1 MVLSIFIIH
10 LAPSFA
16 AQVTGKVIDY
26 GTKQAIDFANVSVIE
41 SKGESQKSKGE
52 SQKSKGESPKTAAE
66 PLKEERLVTGT
77 ITDATGAFSLELADG
92 NYTIVVSFMG
102 YSEQRKEITVA
113 GQPLNIGRIQLKED
127 TQTLSEVEVVGQGS
141 SMRFELD
148 KKVFTVDQN
157 IASAG
162 ASVTDVLE
170 NIPSVD
176 VDQEGTISLRNSE
189 DVEIWING
197 KPAGLNSE
205 NRGQVLQQMPAGT
218 IEKIEVIT
226 NPSAKFSPEGT
237 SGIINL
243 VMKKDRSAGYYG
255 SVQAGMDYALAEP
268 WNVPPGANLGFN
280 INFNAGPVDGYFNVG
295 YRYHISN
302 GSSKTDRYNLSGEGS
317 QALDS
322 SLIQSHLVQEGMQT
336 NRGGGLFARAGL
348 NFRLAEGHTLGV
360 SGFGMV
366 SEPNVFKMSNSNH
379 RTYLQTAPDGS
390 VIRDYTRD
398 QSGTNSHPGGNA
410 TVDYT
415 FELDKHKLYV
425 SGTYNN
431 FGYNMGTDYT
441 QANRNLL
448 TDLYDTT
455 YQEQSSLSK
464 DQSIEI
470 KAEYEWKPTKQSRLE
485 AGYDYT
491 RSWSNSTA
499 DAYNNDKQGAHINEL
514 FPYYADFNGLTQNH
528 ALYITYGNRFFD
540 KLSIQVGLRGEYYM
554 RHLESSYKDGTGDIQ
569 DSYAAFPNKKDTA
582 YFQVYPSA
590 YISYDFGNG
599 HELQLNYTRRVKRPW
614 GHQINPR
621 MDFSDS
627 TNISYGNVDL
637 LPAYSNN
644 LELNY
649 LKTWERH
656 TLSAGIFWK
665 YQEGSFQ
672 NYKYIDGDVMK
683 NTYFNIGTRQDL
695 GVEIVAKNRLFGEVL
710 QLTTSAN
717 FYWNNIA
724 AVHDTIMHQGNAI
737 PVNLAGQNIFA
748 GSVRINAQFMFTKNF
763 SGQISAN
770 YRSPRVVAQ
779 GTTSHSYSIDLGLRH
794 TFLNKQLALA
804 LNVRDLLDSRARRNI
819 TWGNGFWQFSENRWH
834 SRTISLTLTYNF
846 GNQSGKRRPDRG
858 DSMNGG
864 GGDDF
869 DDSGNS
875 SSDY

>member
-1 MVLSIFIIH
+1 MKRLFTITGLLVIACRLW
-10 LAPSFA
+10 A
-16 AQVTGKVIDY
+16 AVPLTGRVVDLD
-26 GTKQAIDFANVSVIE
+26 TKQAIDFANVSVM
-41 SKGESQKSKGE
+41 K
-52 SQKSKGESPKTAAE
+52 AAGDSSI
-66 PLKEERLVTGT
+66 VGGT
-77 ITDATGAFSLELADG
+77 VTDANGAFSIDLQDG
-92 NYTIVVSFMG
+92 KYIVTVSFMG
-102 YSEQRKEITVA
+102 YAEQKREVTMA
-113 GQPLNIGRIQLKED
+113 GKAVNIGRIQLKED

-176 VDQEGTISLRNSE
+176 VDQEGNISLRNSE

-205 NRGQVLQQMPAGT
+205 NRAQVLQQMPAGT

-243 VMKKDRSAGYYG
+243 VMKKDRSSGFYG
-255 SVQAGMDYALAEP
+255 SIQAGLNYALAAP
-268 WNVPPGANLGFN
+268 WNVPPGGNLGFN
-280 INFNAGPVDGYFNVG
+280 INFNAGPVDGYFNAG
-295 YRYHISN
+295 YRYNISN
-302 GSSKTDRYNLSGEGS
+302 GGSKTDRYNLDGLGTQE
-317 QALDS
+317 LDS
-322 SLIQSHLVQEGMQT
+322 SLIQSHLVQEGTQT
-336 NRGGGLFARAGL
+336 YRGGGLFARGGL

-366 SEPNVFKMSNSNH
+366 SDPKVFNNRNNNH
-379 RTYLQTAPDGS
+379 RSFVLTDAAGS
-390 VIRDYTRD
+390 VMRDYTRD
-398 QSGTNSHPGGNA
+398 QNGTGYHPGGNA
-410 TVDYT
+410 TLDYT
-415 FELDKHKLYV
+415 FELDNHKLYV

-431 FGYNMGTDYT
+431 FSWNQMTDYM
-441 QANRNLL
+441 QIESL
-448 TDLYDTT
+448 DTT
-455 YQEQSSLSK
+455 YQDQSTLSNG
-464 DQSIEI
+464 QSIEV
-470 KAEYEWKPTKQSRLE
+470 KADYEWKPTQQSRME

-491 RSWSNSTA
+491 RGWSNSDA
-499 DAYNNDKQGAHINEL
+499 DAHNLDKNGAVLSEL
-514 FPYYADFNGLTQNH
+514 FPYFSAASTLTQNH
-528 ALYITYGNRFFD
+528 ALYITYGNRFLD
-540 KLSIQVGLRGEYYM
+540 RLSLQVGLRGEYYM
-554 RHLESSYKDGTGDIQ
+554 RHLESSYKDDTGATR
-569 DSYAAFPNKKDTA
+569 DSYETFPNKKDTA
-582 YFQVYPSA
+582 YFQLFPSA

-599 HELQLNYTRRVKRPW
+599 HELQLNYTRRVNRPW

-656 TLSAGIFWK
+656 TLSAGVFWK
-665 YQEGSFQ
+665 YQEGAVQ
-672 NYKYIDGDVMK
+672 NVKYMDGDVMK
-683 NTYFNIGTRQDL
+683 NTYLNVATRQEL
-695 GVEIVAKNRLFGEVL
+695 GVEVVAKNRLFGELL

-724 AVHDTIMHQGNAI
+724 AVNQVITHQGVDI

-748 GSVRINAQFMFTKNF
+748 GSVRLNAQFLFTKNF
-763 SGQISAN
+763 SGQISGN

-779 GTTSHSYSIDLGLRH
+779 GTTSHSYSIDVGLRH

-804 LNVRDLLDSRARRNI
+804 LNVRDLLDSRARRNT
-819 TWGNGFWQFSENRWH
+819 TWGEGFWQFSENRWH

-846 GNQSGKRRPDRG
+846 GNMQGRRKGRQ
-858 DSMNGG
+858 
-864 GGDDF
+864 GDDMMGVGDDM

-875 SSDY
+875 NSDY

>member
-1 MVLSIFIIH
+1 MKRIIH
-10 LAPSFA
+10 IVCLLVFCTCAWASATLSGRVVDNGTRQP
-16 AQVTGKVIDY
+16 IDY
-26 GTKQAIDFANVSVIE
+26 ANVSVMKPSAGSGQDSE
-41 SKGESQKSKGE
+41 
-52 SQKSKGESPKTAAE
+52 
-66 PLKEERLVTGT
+66 LVTGT
-77 ITDATGAFSLELADG
+77 ITDATGAFSIQLQDG
-92 NYTIVVSFMG
+92 SYTVVVSFMG
-102 YSEQRKEITVA
+102 YSEVTRDVTIA
-113 GQPLNIGRIQLKED
+113 GKDVNLGRIALKED

-176 VDQEGTISLRNSE
+176 VDQEGTISLRGSE

-226 NPSAKFSPEGT
+226 NPSAKFSPEGS

-243 VMKKDRSAGYYG
+243 VMKQDRKAGYYG
-255 SVQAGMDYALAEP
+255 SVQAGIDYSLAAP
-268 WNVPPGANLGFN
+268 WNVPPGANIGFN

-302 GSSKTDRYNLSGEGS
+302 GGSRTDRYNLSGTGS
-317 QALDS
+317 KQLDS
-322 SLIQSHLVQEGMQT
+322 TLIDSHLLQDGHQT
-336 NRGGGLFARAGL
+336 HRGGGMFARAGL
-348 NFRLAEGHTLGV
+348 NFRLSQYSTIGV

-366 SEPNVFKMSNSNH
+366 SEPKAFRMNNNSL
-379 RTYLQTAPDGS
+379 REDLL
-390 VIRDYTRD
+390 
-398 QSGTNSHPGGNA
+398 TNAAGDTLRQYNREQNSTGYHPGGNA
-410 TVDYT
+410 TLDYT
-415 FELDKHKLYV
+415 LKLDDHQLMV

-431 FGYNMGTDYT
+431 FGFNMLTDYT
-441 QANRNLL
+441 QTEG
-448 TDLYDTT
+448 TDTS
-455 YQEQSSLSK
+455 YQSQNSWNK

-470 KAEYEWKPTKQSRLE
+470 KADYEWRPTPQSRLE

-491 RSWSNSTA
+491 RGWGNSLA
-499 DAYNNDKQGAHINEL
+499 DAYDLIAGSPQEIYA
-514 FPYYADFNGLTQNH
+514 YYTSFNSLTQNH
-528 ALYITYGNRFFD
+528 ALYLTYGNRFWD
-540 KLSIQVGLRGEYYM
+540 RLSIQVGLRGEYYM
-554 RHLESSYKDGTGDIQ
+554 RHLESTYKDGTGAEQ
-569 DSYAAFPNKKDTA
+569 DAYAAYPNKKDTA
-582 YFQVYPSA
+582 YFQIFPSA
-590 YISYDFGNG
+590 YIGYDFGNG
-599 HELQLNYTRRVKRPW
+599 HELQLNYTRRVNRPW

-656 TLSAGIFWK
+656 TLSAGVFWRYREGAVQNIK
-665 YQEGSFQ
+665 YM
-672 NYKYIDGDVMK
+672 DGTVMK
-683 NTYFNIGTRQDL
+683 NTYLNISTRQEL
-695 GVEIVAKNRLFGEVL
+695 GVEVVAKNHLFGEVL

-724 AVHDTIMHQGNAI
+724 AVSDTILHQGVRI
-737 PVNLAGQNIFA
+737 PVELAGQNIFA

-763 SGQISAN
+763 TGQLSAN

-779 GTTSHSYSIDLGLRH
+779 GTTSHSYSIDIGLRH
-794 TFLNKQLALA
+794 TFLEKRLALA
-804 LNVRDLLDSRARRNI
+804 LNVRDLLDSRARRNT
-819 TWGNGFWQFSENRWH
+819 TWGEGFWQFSENRWH
-834 SRTISLTLTYNF
+834 SRSISLTLTYNF
-846 GNQSGKRRPDRG
+846 GNNQPRRGERG
-858 DSMNGG
+858 DYNGSSE
-864 GGDDF
+864 DF
-869 DDSGNS
+869 GDDSGNMS
-875 SSDY
+875 SE

>member
-1 MVLSIFIIH
+1 MDIKKLWNILLLL
-10 LAPSFA
+10 LAANTTFA
-16 AQVTGKVIDY
+16 AQVTGKVIDAN
-26 GTKQAIDFANVSVIE
+26 TKQPIDFANVSIMQ
-41 SKGESQKSKGE
+41 GE
-52 SQKSKGESPKTAAE
+52 A
-66 PLKEERLVTGT
+66 LVTGMV
-77 ITDATGAFSLELADG
+77 TDDKGEFKLELADG
-92 NYTIVVSFMG
+92 KYSIVVSFMG
-102 YSEQRKEITVA
+102 YTEQRKELAVA
-113 GQPLNIGRIQLKED
+113 GKPVNLGRIALRED
-127 TQTLSEVEVVGQGS
+127 TQVLQDVEVVGQAS

-176 VDQEGTISLRNSE
+176 VDQEGNISLRNSE

-205 NRGQVLQQMPAGT
+205 NRAQVLQQMPAGT
-218 IEKIEVIT
+218 VEKIEVIT
-226 NPSAKFSPEGT
+226 NPSAKYSPEGT

-243 VMKKDRSAGYYG
+243 VMKKDRAAGYYG
-255 SVQAGMDYALAEP
+255 SVQAGLNYALAAP
-268 WNVPPGANLGFN
+268 WNVPPGGNIGFN

-302 GSSKTDRYNLSGEGS
+302 GGSKTDRYNLSGMGS
-317 QALDS
+317 EKLDS
-322 SLIQSHLVQEGMQT
+322 TLITSHLQQEGLQT
-336 NRGGGLFARAGL
+336 HRGGGIFARAGL

-366 SEPNVFKMSNSNH
+366 SDPKVFNNRNSNK
-379 RTYLQTAPDGS
+379 RSYLLTDAFGN
-390 VIRDYTRD
+390 VLRDYTRE
-398 QSGTNSHPGGNA
+398 QSGTGYHPGGMA
-410 TVDYT
+410 TLDYT
-415 FELDKHKLYV
+415 FELDDHKLYV

-431 FGYNMGTDYT
+431 FGWNQLTDYT
-441 QANRNLL
+441 QIENN
-448 TDLYDTT
+448 DTT
-455 YQEQSSLSK
+455 WQ
-464 DQSIEI
+464 DQSNLNKNQSVEV
-470 KAEYEWKPTKQSRLE
+470 KADYEWKPTAQSRLE

-491 RSWSNSTA
+491 RNWSNSFSE
-499 DAYNNDKQGAHINEL
+499 AHNIAKNGTKTEL
-514 FPYYADFNGLTQNH
+514 FPYFSDVNGLTQNH
-528 ALYITYGNRFFD
+528 ALYITYGNRFWD

-554 RHLESSYKDGTGDIQ
+554 RHLESDYKDGSGNVQ

-582 YFQVYPSA
+582 YFQVFPSA

-599 HELQLNYTRRVKRPW
+599 HELQLNYTRRVNRPW

-656 TLSAGIFWK
+656 TLSAGVFWK
-665 YQEGSFQ
+665 YREGAVQ
-672 NYKYIDGDVMK
+672 NIKYMDGDVMK
-683 NTYFNIGTRQDL
+683 NTYLNVATRQEL
-695 GVEIVAKNRLFGEVL
+695 GIEVVAKNRLFGELL

-724 AVHDTIMHQGNAI
+724 AVNQTIMHQGTAI

-748 GSVRINAQFMFTKNF
+748 GSVRINAQFLFTKNF
-763 SGQISAN
+763 SGQISGN

-779 GTTSHSYSIDLGLRH
+779 GTTSHSYSIDIGLRH

-804 LNVRDLLDSRARRNI
+804 LNVRDLLDSRARRNT
-819 TWGNGFWQFSENRWH
+819 TWGDGFWQFSENRWH

-846 GNQSGKRRPDRG
+846 GNQSGKRRQRTDG
-858 DSMNGG
+858 DMGG
-864 GGDDF
+864 NDDF

-875 SSDY
+875 NSDSDF

>member
-1 MVLSIFIIH
+1 MKKILSIATLLVFAI
-10 LAPSFA
+10 STFA
-16 AQVTGKVIDY
+16 AQVTGKVVDAN
-26 GTKQAIDFANVSVIE
+26 TRKVIDFANVSIMQ
-41 SKGESQKSKGE
+41 GDQ
-52 SQKSKGESPKTAAE
+52 
-66 PLKEERLVTGT
+66 LITGVVS
-77 ITDATGAFSLELADG
+77 DADG
-92 NYTIVVSFMG
+92 SFAIEVKDGTYTLVVSFMG

-113 GQPLNIGRIQLKED
+113 GKPVNIGRIALKED
-127 TQTLSEVEVVGQGS
+127 TQMLKDVEVVAQGS

-176 VDQEGTISLRNSE
+176 VDQEGNISLRNSD

-218 IEKIEVIT
+218 IEKIELIT
-226 NPSAKFSPEGT
+226 NPSAKYSPEGT

-243 VMKKDRSAGYYG
+243 VMKKDRAAGYYG
-255 SVQAGMDYALAEP
+255 SVQAGIDYALAAP
-268 WNVPPGANLGFN
+268 WTTPPGANVGVN

-295 YRYHISN
+295 YRYHTSN
-302 GSSKTDRYNLSGEGS
+302 GGSITDRYNLNGTGS
-317 QALDS
+317 EKLDS
-322 SLIQSHLVQEGMQT
+322 TLIKSHLTQEGTQT
-336 NRGGGLFARAGL
+336 HRGGGMFGRAGL
-348 NFRLAEGHTLGV
+348 NFHVAEGHTIGV

-366 SEPNVFKMSNSNH
+366 SDPKVFKGTNANH
-379 RTYLQTAPDGS
+379 RAYTYVDLLDAVNNRT
-390 VIRDYTRD
+390 YTRD
-398 QSGTNSHPGGNA
+398 QNGVVSHPGGNV
-410 TVDYT
+410 TLDYQ
-415 FELDKHKLYV
+415 FELDNYKLNV

-431 FGYNMGTDYT
+431 FGFNMLTDYT
-441 QANRNLL
+441 QIEGA
-448 TDLYDTT
+448 DTT
-455 YQEQSSLSK
+455 YQDQNNTSK
-464 DQSIEI
+464 DHGIEI
-470 KAEYEWKPTKQSRLE
+470 KADFEWKPTQQSRLE

-491 RSWSNSTA
+491 RNWSNSFA
-499 DAYNNDKQGAHINEL
+499 DAHNNQADGTPIKEL
-514 FPYYADFNGLTQNH
+514 FDYYADFHGLTQNH
-528 ALYITYGNRFFD
+528 ALYITYGNRFWD

-554 RHLESSYKDGTGDIQ
+554 RHLESSYKDANGDIQ

-590 YISYDFGNG
+590 YIGYDFGNG
-599 HELQLNYTRRVKRPW
+599 HELQLNYTRRVRRPW

-656 TLSAGIFWK
+656 TLSAGVFWK
-665 YQEGSFQ
+665 YGEGAVQ
-672 NYKYIDGDVMK
+672 NIKYMDGNVMK
-683 NTYFNIGTRQDL
+683 NTYLNVATRQEL
-695 GVEIVAKNRLFGEVL
+695 GIEVVAKNRLFGELL

-724 AVHDTIMHQGNAI
+724 AVNQMIMHQGTAI
-737 PVNLAGQNIFA
+737 PVNLAAQNIFA
-748 GSVRINAQFMFTKNF
+748 GSVRINAQFLFTKNF
-763 SGQISAN
+763 SGQLTGA

-779 GTTSHSYSIDLGLRH
+779 GTTSHSYSLDVGLRY
-794 TFLNKQLALA
+794 TLLNKQLALA
-804 LNVRDLLDSRARRNI
+804 LNVRDLLDSRARRNT
-819 TWGNGFWQFSENRWH
+819 TWGDGFWQFSENRWH
-834 SRTISLTLTYNF
+834 SRSISFTITYNF
-846 GNQSGKRRPDRG
+846 GNQMGKRRRPDG
-858 DSMNGG
+858 DFDGG
-864 GGDDF
+864 SDDF

-875 SSDY
+875 NMDY

>member
-1 MVLSIFIIH
+1 MKRLIYTVTLFVFAIST
-10 LAPSFA
+10 FA
-16 AQVTGKVIDY
+16 AQVTGKVVDAN
-26 GTKQAIDFANVSVIE
+26 TRKVIDFANVSIMQ
-41 SKGESQKSKGE
+41 GDQ
-52 SQKSKGESPKTAAE
+52 
-66 PLKEERLVTGT
+66 LITGVVS
-77 ITDATGAFSLELADG
+77 DADG
-92 NYTIVVSFMG
+92 SFAIEVKDGTYTLVVSFMG

-113 GQPLNIGRIQLKED
+113 GKPVNVGRIALKED
-127 TQTLSEVEVVGQGS
+127 TQMLKDVEVVAQGS

-176 VDQEGTISLRNSE
+176 VDQEGNISLRNSE

-218 IEKIEVIT
+218 IEKIELIT
-226 NPSAKFSPEGT
+226 NPSAKYSPEGT

-243 VMKKDRSAGYYG
+243 VMKKDRAAGYYG
-255 SVQAGMDYALAEP
+255 SVQAGIDYALAAP
-268 WNVPPGANLGFN
+268 WTTPPGANVGVN

-295 YRYHISN
+295 YRYHTSN
-302 GSSKTDRYNLSGEGS
+302 GGSITDRYNLNGTGS
-317 QALDS
+317 EKLDS
-322 SLIQSHLVQEGMQT
+322 TLIKSHLTQEGTQT
-336 NRGGGLFARAGL
+336 HRGGGMFGRAGL
-348 NFRLAEGHTLGV
+348 NFHVAEGHTIGV

-366 SEPNVFKMSNSNH
+366 SDPKVFKGTNANH
-379 RTYLQTAPDGS
+379 RAYTYVDLLDAVNNRT
-390 VIRDYTRD
+390 YTRD
-398 QSGTNSHPGGNA
+398 QNGVVSHPGGNV
-410 TVDYT
+410 TLDYQ
-415 FELDKHKLYV
+415 FELDNYKLNV

-431 FGYNMGTDYT
+431 FGFNMLTDYT
-441 QANRNLL
+441 QIEGA
-448 TDLYDTT
+448 DTT
-455 YQEQSSLSK
+455 YQDQNSTSK
-464 DQSIEI
+464 DHGIEI
-470 KAEYEWKPTKQSRLE
+470 KADFEWKPTQQSRLE

-491 RSWSNSTA
+491 RNWSNSFA
-499 DAYNNDKQGAHINEL
+499 DAHNNQADGTPIKEL
-514 FPYYADFNGLTQNH
+514 FDYYADFHGLTQNH
-528 ALYITYGNRFFD
+528 ALYITYGNRFWD

-554 RHLESSYKDGTGDIQ
+554 RHLESSYKDANGDIQ

-590 YISYDFGNG
+590 YIGYDFGNG
-599 HELQLNYTRRVKRPW
+599 HELQLNYTRRVRRPW

-656 TLSAGIFWK
+656 TLSAGVFWK
-665 YQEGSFQ
+665 YGEGAVQ
-672 NYKYIDGDVMK
+672 NIKYMDGNVMK
-683 NTYFNIGTRQDL
+683 NTYLNVATRQEL
-695 GVEIVAKNRLFGEVL
+695 GIEVVAKNRLFGDLL

-724 AVHDTIMHQGNAI
+724 AVNQTIMHQGTAI
-737 PVNLAGQNIFA
+737 PVNLAAQNIFA
-748 GSVRINAQFMFTKNF
+748 GSVRINAQFLFTKNF
-763 SGQISAN
+763 SGQLTGA

-779 GTTSHSYSIDLGLRH
+779 GTTSHSYSLDVGLRY
-794 TFLNKQLALA
+794 TLLNKQLALA
-804 LNVRDLLDSRARRNI
+804 LNVRDLLDSRARRNT
-819 TWGNGFWQFSENRWH
+819 TWGDGFWQFSENRWH
-834 SRTISLTLTYNF
+834 SRSISCTITYNF
-846 GNQSGKRRPDRG
+846 GNQMGKRRRPDG
-858 DSMNGG
+858 DFDGG
-864 GGDDF
+864 SDDF

-875 SSDY
+875 NMDY

>member
-1 MVLSIFIIH
+1 MV
-10 LAPSFA
+10 ANNA
-16 AQVTGKVIDY
+16 VTGKVIDNA
-26 GTKQAIDFANVSVIE
+26 TKQPIDFANVSVH
-41 SKGESQKSKGE
+41 KVANDQNPGE
-52 SQKSKGESPKTAAE
+52 
-66 PLKEERLVTGT
+66 LVTGS
-77 ITDATGAFSLELADG
+77 ITDEKGNFAINLEDG
-92 NYTIVVSFMG
+92 KYMLVVTFMG
-102 YSEQRKEITVA
+102 YTEQRKNITVA
-113 GQPLNIGRIQLKED
+113 GKDMNIGRIALKED

-141 SMRFELD
+141 SMKFELD

-176 VDQEGTISLRNSE
+176 VDQEGNISLRNSE

-218 IEKIEVIT
+218 IEKIELIT

-243 VMKKDRSAGYYG
+243 VMKKDRKAGYYG
-255 SVQAGMDYALAEP
+255 SVQAGLDYALAKP
-268 WNVPPGANLGFN
+268 WTTPPGGNVGFN

-295 YRYHISN
+295 YRYHSSN
-302 GSSKTDRYNLSGEGS
+302 GGSTTDRYNLSGMGS
-317 QALDS
+317 KELDS
-322 SLIQSHLVQEGMQT
+322 TLITSHLTQDGVQT
-336 NRGGGLFARAGL
+336 HGGGGMFARGGL
-348 NFRLAEGHTLGV
+348 NFHIAEHSTIGI

-366 SEPNVFKMSNSNH
+366 SDPKVFKSAGTYD
-379 RTYLQTAPDGS
+379 RTYLLTDPTGDT
-390 VIRDYTRD
+390 IRNYTRH
-398 QSGTNSHPGGNA
+398 QNSSGAHPGGNA
-410 TVDYT
+410 TLDYT
-415 FELDKHKLYV
+415 FELDDHKLMV

-431 FGYNMGTDYT
+431 FSWNQYTDYS
-441 QANRNLL
+441 QIENA
-448 TDLYDTT
+448 DTT
-455 YQEQSSLSK
+455 YQDQTSENK
-464 DQSIEI
+464 NQSIEV
-470 KAEYEWKPTKQSRLE
+470 KADYEWKPTQTSRLE

-491 RSWSNSTA
+491 RGWSTNFS
-499 DAYNNDKQGAHINEL
+499 DAHNIIDGTKQEL
-514 FPYYADFNGLTQNH
+514 YPYYSAVNGLTQNH
-528 ALYITYGNRFFD
+528 ALYITYGNRFWN

-554 RHLESSYKDGTGDIQ
+554 RHLESIYKDNSGTEQ

-582 YFQVYPSA
+582 YFQLFPSA

-599 HELQLNYTRRVKRPW
+599 HELQLNYTRRINRPW

-656 TLSAGIFWK
+656 TISAGVFWK
-665 YQEGSFQ
+665 YREKAVQ
-672 NYKYIDGDVMK
+672 NIKYMDGDVMK
-683 NTYFNIGTRQDL
+683 NTYLNIATRQDL
-695 GVEIVAKNRLFGEVL
+695 GIEFVVKNRLFGELL

-724 AVHDTIMHQGNAI
+724 AVDEDIYHLGDTI
-737 PVNLAGQNIFA
+737 PVLLPKQNIFA
-748 GSVRINAQFMFTKNF
+748 GSVRINAQFLFTKNF
-763 SGQISAN
+763 SGQISAR

-779 GTTSHSYSIDLGLRH
+779 GTTSHSYSIDIGLRH

-804 LNVRDLLDSRARRNI
+804 LNVRDLLDSRARSNT
-819 TWGNGFWQFSENRWH
+819 TWGEGFWQFSENRWH
-834 SRTISLTLTYNF
+834 SRSVSLTLTYNF
-846 GNQSGKRRPDRG
+846 GNQQGRRRQNQTDMQSAG
-858 DSMNGG
+858 NEE
-864 GGDDF
+864 F

-875 SSDY
+875 NSDF

>member
-1 MVLSIFIIH
+1 MDNLKTNKRWSLGLMVLTIFIFQFSS
-10 LAPSFA
+10 SFA
-16 AQVTGKVIDY
+16 AQVTGKVIDF
-26 GTKQAIDFANVSVIE
+26 GTKKAVDFANVSVIKPSE
-41 SKGESQKSKGE
+41 VSGQPSEQ
-52 SQKSKGESPKTAAE
+52 
-66 PLKEERLVTGT
+66 LVTGT

-92 NYTIVVSFMG
+92 SYTIVVSFMG

-113 GQPLNIGRIQLKED
+113 GKPLNIGRIQLKED

-218 IEKIEVIT
+218 IEKIEIIT

-255 SVQAGMDYALAEP
+255 SVQAGLDYALAAP

-302 GSSKTDRYNLSGEGS
+302 GGSKTDRYNLSGEGS

-322 SLIQSHLVQEGMQT
+322 SLIQSHLVQEGTQT
-336 NRGGGLFARAGL
+336 HRGGGLFARAGL

-366 SEPNVFKMSNSNH
+366 SEPNVFKMSNTNH
-379 RTYLQTAPDGS
+379 RTYLLTAPDGS

-398 QSGTNSHPGGNA
+398 QSGTGSHPGGNA
-410 TVDYT
+410 TLDYT
-415 FELDKHKLYV
+415 FELDNHKLYV

-431 FGYNMGTDYT
+431 FGFNMATGYT
-441 QANRNLL
+441 QIENA
-448 TDLYDTT
+448 DTT
-455 YQEQSSLSK
+455 YQDQTSLSK

-470 KAEYEWKPTKQSRLE
+470 KADYEWKPTTQSRLE

-491 RSWSNSTA
+491 RSWNNSSA
-499 DAYNNDKQGAHINEL
+499 DAHNNDKQGAHIKEL

-540 KLSIQVGLRGEYYM
+540 RLSIQVGLRGEYYM
-554 RHLESSYKDGTGDIQ
+554 RHLESSYKDNSGTIQ

-599 HELQLNYTRRVKRPW
+599 HELQLNYTRRVNRPW

-637 LPAYSNN
+637 LPAFSNN

-656 TLSAGIFWK
+656 TLSAGVFWK

-672 NYKYIDGDVMK
+672 NYKYMDGDVMK

-695 GVEIVAKNRLFGEVL
+695 GVEVVAKNRLFGEVL

-717 FYWNNIA
+717 FYWNNVS
-724 AVHDTIMHQGNAI
+724 AVNQDFVHQGTTIHMSLPA
-737 PVNLAGQNIFA
+737 QNIFA
-748 GSVRINAQFMFTKNF
+748 GSVRINAQFLFTKNF

-779 GTTSHSYSIDLGLRH
+779 GTTSHSYSIDIGLRH

-804 LNVRDLLDSRARRNI
+804 LNVRDLLDSRARRNT
-819 TWGNGFWQFSENRWH
+819 TWGDGFWQFSENRWH

-846 GNQSGKRRPDRG
+846 GNQTGKRRSDRG
-858 DSMNGG
+858 DNMNGG

>member
-1 MVLSIFIIH
+1 MKKLWSIFLLIAVSH
-10 LAPSFA
+10 GLLAA
-16 AQVTGKVIDY
+16 ELTGKVIDA
-26 GTKQAIDFANVSVIE
+26 GTKQAIDFANVSALQ
-41 SKGESQKSKGE
+41 GEK
-52 SQKSKGESPKTAAE
+52 
-66 PLKEERLVTGT
+66 LVTGT
-77 ITDATGAFSLELADG
+77 ITDGTGAFTLNLADG
-92 NYTIVVSFMG
+92 SYTIVVSFMG
-102 YSEQRKEITVA
+102 YAEQRREVKLA
-113 GQPLNIGRIQLKED
+113 GKPVNLGRIALKED
-127 TQTLSEVEVVGQGS
+127 TRTLNEVEVVGQGS

-218 IEKIEVIT
+218 IEKIEIIT
-226 NPSAKFSPEGT
+226 NPSAKYSPEGT

-255 SVQAGMDYALAEP
+255 SLQAGLDYSLASP
-268 WNVPPGANLGFN
+268 WTTPPGGNIGFN

-295 YRYHISN
+295 YRYHTSN
-302 GSSKTDRYNLSGEGS
+302 GGSKTDRYNLNGVGS
-317 QALDS
+317 KELDS
-322 SLIQSHLVQEGMQT
+322 TLIQSHLVQEGLQT
-336 NRGGGLFARAGL
+336 HGGGGMFARAGL
-348 NFRLAEGHTLGV
+348 NFHVSEHSTIGV

-366 SEPNVFKMSNSNH
+366 SEPKVFGMKNTNH
-379 RTYLQTAPDGS
+379 RTYLLTDATGKTL
-390 VIRDYTRD
+390 REFTRD
-398 QSGTNSHPGGNA
+398 QKGSGSHPGGNA
-410 TVDYT
+410 TLDYT
-415 FELDKHKLYV
+415 FELDNHKLQL

-431 FGYNMGTDYT
+431 FGFNMFTDYT
-441 QANRNLL
+441 QMESD
-448 TDLYDTT
+448 TLYQD
-455 YQEQSSLSK
+455 QSSRNK
-464 DQSIEI
+464 DQSIDI
-470 KAEYEWKPTKQSRLE
+470 KADYEWKPTQQSRLE
-485 AGYDYT
+485 AGYNYT
-491 RSWSNSTA
+491 RSWNNSYA
-499 DAYNNDKQGAHINEL
+499 DAHDIINGEQKEL
-514 FPYYADFNGLTQNH
+514 YPYYAQFNGQTQNH
-528 ALYITYGNRFFD
+528 AIYITYGNRFWD
-540 KLSIQVGLRGEYYM
+540 KLSVQIGLRGEYYM
-554 RHLESSYKDGTGDIQ
+554 RHLESEYKDGTGATK
-569 DSYAAFPNKKDTA
+569 DSYAGMENKKDTA
-582 YFQVYPSA
+582 YFQLFPSA

-599 HELQLNYTRRVKRPW
+599 HELQLNYTRRVNRPW

-656 TLSAGIFWK
+656 TLSAGVFWK
-665 YQEGSFQ
+665 YREGAVQ
-672 NYKYIDGDVMK
+672 NYKYMDGNVMK
-683 NTYFNIGTRQDL
+683 NTYFNIGSRQEL
-695 GVEIVAKNRLFGEVL
+695 GVEVVAKNRLFGELL

-724 AVHDTIMHQGNAI
+724 SVHKSIVHQGTPI
-737 PVNLAGQNIFA
+737 DINLASQNIFA
-748 GSVRINAQFMFTKNF
+748 GSVRINAQFLFTKNF

-804 LNVRDLLDSRARRNI
+804 LNVRDILDSRARRNT
-819 TWGNGFWQFSENRWH
+819 TWGDGFWQFSENRWH
-834 SRTISLTLTYNF
+834 SRSVSLTLTYNF
-846 GNQSGKRRPDRG
+846 GNQQGRKRGRPDG
-858 DSMNGG
+858 EMSGS
-864 GGDDF
+864 DDF

-875 SSDY
+875 NQEY

>member
-1 MVLSIFIIH
+1 MKRLFTVTGL
-10 LAPSFA
+10 LVVACRLFA
-16 AQVTGKVIDY
+16 AAPLTGRVVDF
-26 GTKQAIDFANVSVIE
+26 GTKQAIDFANVSVMKATGD
-41 SKGESQKSKGE
+41 SSVVG
-52 SQKSKGESPKTAAE
+52 
-66 PLKEERLVTGT
+66 GT
-77 ITDATGAFSLELADG
+77 ITDATGAFSIDLQDG
-92 NYTIVVSFMG
+92 KYIVTVSFMG
-102 YSEQRKEITVA
+102 YAEQKREVTMA
-113 GQPLNIGRIQLKED
+113 GKPLNIGRIQLKED
-127 TQTLSEVEVVGQGS
+127 TQALSEVEVVGQGS

-197 KPAGLNSE
+197 KPAGLTSE

-218 IEKIEVIT
+218 IEKIEIIT

-243 VMKKDRSAGYYG
+243 VMKKDRSAGFYG
-255 SVQAGMDYALAEP
+255 SIQAGLNYALAAP
-268 WNVPPGANLGFN
+268 WNVPPGGNVGFN

-302 GSSKTDRYNLSGEGS
+302 GGSKTDRYNLNGTGAQE
-317 QALDS
+317 LDS
-322 SLIQSHLVQEGMQT
+322 SLIQSHLTQEGTQT
-336 NRGGGLFARAGL
+336 HRGGGLFARGGL
-348 NFRLAEGHTLGV
+348 NFRLAEHSTLGV

-366 SEPNVFKMSNSNH
+366 SDPKVFNNRNSNH
-379 RTYLQTAPDGS
+379 RSYLLTDAAGL
-390 VIRDYTRD
+390 VMRDYTRD
-398 QSGTNSHPGGNA
+398 QNGYGYHPGGNA
-410 TVDYT
+410 TLDYT
-415 FELDKHKLYV
+415 FELDNHKLYV

-431 FGYNMGTDYT
+431 FSWNQLTNYT
-441 QANRNLL
+441 QADLNLQ
-448 TDLYDTT
+448 TGDTAYS
-455 YQEQSSLSK
+455 YQDQNNWNK
-464 DQSIEI
+464 NQSIEV
-470 KAEYEWKPTKQSRLE
+470 KADYEWKPTQQSRLE

-491 RSWSNSTA
+491 RAWSNSDA
-499 DAYNNDKQGAHINEL
+499 DAHNLDKNGAVLSEL
-514 FPYYADFNGLTQNH
+514 FPYFSVTNSLTQNH

-540 KLSIQVGLRGEYYM
+540 RLSLQVGLRGEYYM
-554 RHLESSYKDGTGDIQ
+554 RHLESTYKDGTGAEK
-569 DSYAAFPNKKDTA
+569 DSYAEFPNKKDTA
-582 YFQVYPSA
+582 YFQLFPSA

-599 HELQLNYTRRVKRPW
+599 HELQLNYTRRVNRPW

-656 TLSAGIFWK
+656 TLSAGVFWK
-665 YQEGSFQ
+665 YREGAVQ
-672 NYKYIDGDVMK
+672 NIKYMDADGKTMK
-683 NTYFNIGTRQDL
+683 NTYLNVAKRQDL
-695 GVEIVAKNRLFGEVL
+695 GVEVVAKNRLFGELL

-724 AVHDTIMHQGNAI
+724 SVDEDIMHQDTMI
-737 PVNLAGQNIFA
+737 HVNLAGQNIFA
-748 GSVRINAQFMFTKNF
+748 GSVRINAQFLFTKNF

-779 GTTSHSYSIDLGLRH
+779 GTTSHSYSIDIGLRH

-804 LNVRDLLDSRARRNI
+804 LNVRDLLDSRARRNS
-819 TWGNGFWQFSENRWH
+819 TWGDGFWQFSENRWH

-846 GNQSGKRRPDRG
+846 GNQQGRRKGRQGED
-858 DSMNGG
+858 MMG
-864 GGDDF
+864 GGDDM

-875 SSDY
+875 NSEY

>member
-1 MVLSIFIIH
+1 MVTQKPYNGLFMKRIANIIC
-10 LAPSFA
+10 LLCFTLVVWAGNA
-16 AQVTGKVIDY
+16 VTGKVVDY
-26 GTKQAIDFANVSVIE
+26 STKQAIDFANVSVVHT
-41 SKGESQKSKGE
+41 GET
-52 SQKSKGESPKTAAE
+52 SP
-66 PLKEERLVTGT
+66 VGGT
-77 ITDATGAFSLELADG
+77 ITDASGTFSIELADG
-92 NYTIVVSFMG
+92 QYTVIVSFMG
-102 YSEQRKEITVA
+102 YGEQKLEITVA
-113 GQPLNIGRIQLKED
+113 GKPINLGRIQLKED
-127 TQTLSEVEVVGQGS
+127 TQVLQDVEVVGQGS

-176 VDQEGTISLRNSE
+176 VDQEGNISLRNSE

-197 KPAGLNSE
+197 KPAGLTSE

-218 IEKIEVIT
+218 IEKIELIT

-243 VMKKDRSAGYYG
+243 VMKKDRKAGFYG
-255 SVQAGMDYALAEP
+255 SIQAGLEYALAAP
-268 WNVPPGANLGFN
+268 WNVPPGANVGFN

-302 GSSKTDRYNLSGEGS
+302 GGSKTDRYNLNGTGS
-317 QALDS
+317 RELDS
-322 SLIQSHLVQEGMQT
+322 TLIESHLLQDGQQT
-336 NRGGGLFARAGL
+336 HRGGGMFARAGL
-348 NFRLAEGHTLGV
+348 NFRLAEHSTLGV

-366 SEPNVFKMSNSNH
+366 SEPKAFKMSNTNH
-379 RTYLQTAPDGS
+379 RTYTFTDWHDAANN
-390 VIRDYTRD
+390 REYTRD
-398 QSGTNSHPGGNA
+398 QDATGYHPGGNV
-410 TVDYT
+410 TLDYT
-415 FELDKHKLYV
+415 FKLDNHQLMV

-431 FGYNMGTDYT
+431 FGWNQLTNYT
-441 QANRNLL
+441 QIEDA
-448 TDLYDTT
+448 DTT
-455 YQEQSSLSK
+455 YQDQNNFSK
-464 DQSIEI
+464 NQGVEI
-470 KAEYEWKPTKQSRLE
+470 KADYEWKPTPQSRLE

-491 RSWSNSTA
+491 RNWSNSNA
-499 DAYNNDKQGAHINEL
+499 NAHNIIDGTPIEIPEY
-514 FPYYADFNGLTQNH
+514 FTTFDGLTQNH
-528 ALYITYGNRFFD
+528 ALYITYGNRFWD

-554 RHLESSYKDGTGDIQ
+554 RHLESSYKDADGTIH

-582 YFQVYPSA
+582 YFQVFPSA
-590 YISYDFGNG
+590 YIGYDFGNG
-599 HELQLNYTRRVKRPW
+599 HELQLNYTRRVNRPW

-656 TLSAGIFWK
+656 TLSAGVFWK
-665 YQEGSFQ
+665 YREGAVQ
-672 NYKYIDGDVMK
+672 NIKYMDADGKTMK
-683 NTYFNIGTRQDL
+683 NTYLNVSTRQEL
-695 GVEIVAKNRLFGEVL
+695 GVEVVAKNRLFGELL

-724 AVHDTIMHQGNAI
+724 PVDEDIFHQGDTI
-737 PVNLAGQNIFA
+737 PVHLAGQNIFA

-763 SGQISAN
+763 SGQISAR

-779 GTTSHSYSIDLGLRH
+779 GTTSHSYSIDIGLRH

-804 LNVRDLLDSRARRNI
+804 LNVRDLLDSRARRNT
-819 TWGNGFWQFSENRWH
+819 TWGEGFWQFSENRWH

-846 GNQSGKRRPDRG
+846 GNQQGRRRQRQG
-858 DSMNGG
+858 DDMNG

-875 SSDY
+875 NAEY